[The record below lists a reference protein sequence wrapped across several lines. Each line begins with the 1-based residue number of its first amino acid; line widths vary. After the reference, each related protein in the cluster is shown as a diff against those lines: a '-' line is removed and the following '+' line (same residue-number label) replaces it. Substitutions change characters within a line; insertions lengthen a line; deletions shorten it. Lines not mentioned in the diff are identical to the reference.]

1 MPAADISSFTTL
13 ADLQSAPIDPHWIV
27 EGAPAAR
34 NRVVAGSSDYSAW
47 TMLWDCTAGKF
58 LWTYTCDETVH
69 VLEGQVTITVNGV
82 TNILRAGDIA
92 FFPAGAVAFWDV
104 ENYVR
109 KLAFCQK
116 PVPALL
122 GVPLRL
128 TRRPTGFADV
138 LQIGLA
144 LVHRSLAEPLPQA
157 EATREKLMP
166 SRARIQS

>member
-27 EGAPAAR
+27 EGTPAAR
-34 NRVVAGSSDYSAW
+34 NRLVAGSSDCSAW

-69 VLEGQVTITVNGV
+69 VLEGQVTITVNGM

-122 GVPLRL
+122 GVPLRAARRLLKQLRKGL
-128 TRRPTGFADV
+128 T
-138 LQIGLA
+138 
-144 LVHRSLAEPLPQA
+144 LVHGSLAEPLPQD
-157 EATREKLMP
+157 EAKREKLMP
-166 SRARIQS
+166 SRVRIRS